1 MTLLIDIIKTYIR
14 ETWYLTSE
22 MAPYLLLGFVIA
34 GLLRALFT
42 EDWVRRHLGKRGLK
56 QIFKAVAIGI
66 PLPLCSCGVIPV
78 AAGIRRQGGQRG
90 AVAAFTA
97 STPQTGVDS
106 IAATVGMM
114 GWPFAIIRII
124 IAFINGV
131 AAGLTVERWGEKD
144 APANPDSGSGEKES
158 GKSCCS
164 GEGSDGTPED
174 KNFAEKLKSG
184 LQFGLYT
191 LPRDLFGALAIGLL
205 VAGAISAFVPQDF
218 FENIPGGLF
227 SVYVAMTLVSLP
239 LYVCSTGSIP
249 LAFSFLQAGMSPG
262 SVLIFLIA
270 GPASNVA
277 TVTSLWKII
286 GGRST
291 LGYICSIVVTC
302 WITAVIVDTTGL
314 SILVMDSMHHHD
326 TGISLFQHASAA
338 VLILVLGW
346 AKLRR

>member
-1 MTLLIDIIKTYIR
+1 MR
-14 ETWYLTSE
+14 E
-22 MAPYLLLGFVIA
+22 
-34 GLLRALFT
+34 
-42 EDWVRRHLGKRGLK
+42 HLGQKGLR

-78 AAGIRRQGGQRG
+78 AAGIRNQGGQRG

-114 GWPFAIIRII
+114 GWPFAIVRII

-131 AAGLTVERWGEKD
+131 AAGMTVERWGEKD
-144 APANPDSGSGEKES
+144 EEEAKQTDPEKDAS
-158 GKSCCS
+158 GKPGCCS
-164 GEGSDGTPED
+164 GDASEAPQKPDLG
-174 KNFAEKLKSG
+174 KKLRSG
-184 LQFGLYT
+184 MKFGLHT
-191 LPRDLFGALAIGLL
+191 LPGDLFGALAIGLL
-205 VAGAISAFVPQDF
+205 VAGLISAFVPQDF
-218 FENIPGGLF
+218 FEGIPGGLF
-227 SVYVAMTLVSLP
+227 SVYVAMTLISLP

-286 GGRST
+286 GGKST
-291 LGYICSIVVTC
+291 LGYIASIVVTC

-314 SILVMDSMHHHD
+314 SFMVMEGMHQHD
-326 TGISLFQHASAA
+326 MGISLFQHSSAA
-338 VLILVLGW
+338 ILIAILGL
-346 AKLRR
+346 AKLRK